1 MEVKEFK
8 EAIMFLEN
16 TLYMCIRGENE
27 MPGYKVKYNHWIR
40 KVISLLQQGEA
51 LKAENVE
58 LKAYKAIVE
67 GFKEIFYTNPHN
79 WVTKEYYADEIRKL
93 EQKYLKE
100 AKADETNNRRSA
112 VK

>member
-16 TLYMCIRGENE
+16 TLYMCIRGEDE
-27 MPGYKVKYNHWIR
+27 MPGYKVKYNHWIK

-58 LKAYKAIVE
+58 LKAYKQIVE
-67 GFKEIFYTNPHN
+67 EINEMLRVDIANNTYDYNALDCAEGYLHQ
-79 WVTKEYYADEIRKL
+79 IKL
-93 EQKYLKE
+93 IEQKYLKE
-100 AKADETNNRRSA
+100 ERK
-112 VK
+112 